1 MKKLTCA
8 LMFSAVIGLLAAPPG
23 NALAKGPITRLTLD
37 PEARV
42 APLFEAIDKG
52 EIASRV
58 SARNATYVR
67 LYLTNTTTE
76 PLTVALPKAAGAIHV
91 LKQALGDGF
100 DSGDGGQSQQ
110 GSGQS
115 IGGQFG
121 SQSGFPQGPSGS
133 PNNNGNNF
141 NFNGVPGQNFFSIP
155 PEKTV
160 RLEMKTVCLDHGK
173 PNPSPRKTYV
183 LRPIEE
189 LTVRNWP
196 LYHLLTGHNARTT
209 DRKALQA
216 AAWRLSNGLSWK
228 ELARKKKSN
237 LSRIA
242 ATRYFTEGQLRGAVK
257 LVEAAEKKAKDAP
270 KPVTEQPAVAT
281 RER

>member
-1 MKKLTCA
+1 MKKLA
-8 LMFSAVIGLLAAPPG
+8 YPVMFSAMIGLLAAPPG

-37 PEARV
+37 PAARV
-42 APLFEAIDKG
+42 VPLFEGLDKG
-52 EIASRV
+52 TIASRV
-58 SARNATYVR
+58 SARNAMHVT

-76 PLTVALPKAAGAIHV
+76 PVTVALPKAAGAIHV
-91 LKQALGDGF
+91 LKQTLGDAF
-100 DSGDGGQSQQ
+100 DSDDGGQSQQ

-121 SQSGFPQGPSGS
+121 SQSGFPQGPGNA
-133 PNNNGNNF
+133 PNNNF

-160 RLEMKTVCLDHGK
+160 RLRMGTVCLDHGK
-173 PNPSPRKTYV
+173 PDPSPRKTYV

-189 LTVRNWP
+189 LTARNRP
-196 LYHLLTGHNARTT
+196 LYHLLTRYNARTT

-216 AAWRLSNGLSWK
+216 AAWHLSNGLSWK
-228 ELARKKKSN
+228 ELARKQKSN
-237 LSRIA
+237 LSPIA
-242 ATRYFTEGQLRGAVK
+242 ATRYFTEGQLKEAVK
-257 LVEAAEKKAKDAP
+257 LVEAAEKKAKEAP
-270 KPVTEQPAVAT
+270 KPVIEQPAVAT